1 MKTDNWKE
9 FRIGDLFN
17 QVSKTFKTKTYRKLK
32 VREDKFSIP
41 ALSSTTTNN
50 GFGFYVKACDHDVIT
65 YTCLSVASNGDAG
78 KVFVQTLPFA
88 IAQDS
93 YVLYLKNGIES
104 ENIYLFLATVMEKVL
119 ISKYHY
125 DDKAVWSK
133 VQNDFIKLPAKGD
146 KPDWAYMEEFIR
158 NIKDKVIERY
168 DNYRKDEIKKALES
182 TGLTYED
189 LKGNLEVKSCDRY
202 EKFKVEDL
210 FKVLS
215 SKKIY
220 HANQI
225 SIFNNKSIDTYPYVV
240 RSVNNRGIKGY
251 IKEDEKTLNDSYTLS
266 FAQDTFVCFYQKN
279 KYYTGN
285 KVKILKPLFNYTEK
299 NLLFLETCINKI
311 IFNKTWGDVST
322 VDFIKN
328 LELTLPAIDEDNPD
342 FAYMENVIYIYT
354 KKVIKNWNLSR
365 KEIIEK
371 MEKIK

>member
-78 KVFVQTLPFA
+78 KIFVQTLPFA

-104 ENIYLFLATVMEKVL
+104 ENIYLFLATVMEKIL
-119 ISKYHY
+119 ISNY

-133 VQNDFIKLPAKGD
+133 VQNDIIKLPAKGD
-146 KPDWAYMEEFIR
+146 EPDWAYMEEFIR

-168 DNYRKDEIKKALES
+168 NNYRKDEIKKALES

-189 LKGNLEVKSCDRY
+189 LKVNLEVKPCDRY
-202 EKFKVEDL
+202 EKFKALDFFDDLSFQRDIANNEIFDCGKTPVYSATTSNYGLLGFVNSEARYNITEDNPYYII
-210 FKVLS
+210 FGDHTKKFNFVYNSFSTTDNCKVLIPKYG
-215 SKKIY
+215 SK
-220 HANQI
+220 A
-225 SIFNNKSIDTYPYVV
+225 FNLYILTVWDKMIPNL
-240 RSVNNRGIKGY
+240 GY
-251 IKEDEKTLNDSYTLS
+251 SRHWSK
-266 FAQDTFVCFYQKN
+266 A
-279 KYYTGN
+279 
-285 KVKILKPLFNYTEK
+285 
-299 NLLFLETCINKI
+299 
-311 IFNKTWGDVST
+311 
-322 VDFIKN
+322 KN

-342 FAYMENVIYIYT
+342 FAYMENVIYIYILKRLLKIGT
-354 KKVIKNWNLSR
+354 YLEKKL
-365 KEIIEK
+365 
-371 MEKIK
+371 